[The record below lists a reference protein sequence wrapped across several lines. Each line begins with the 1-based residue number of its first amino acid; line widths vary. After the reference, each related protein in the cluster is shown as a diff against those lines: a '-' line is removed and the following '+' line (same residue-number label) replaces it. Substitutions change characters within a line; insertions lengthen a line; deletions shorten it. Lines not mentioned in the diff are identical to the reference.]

1 MNSRNMENEDRD
13 LTPEE
18 IKEFQRSISKMV
30 DFYSNV
36 LLWVFGVGFTI
47 IILLMIYYKPMKGK
61 TEKSIDKIE
70 TMNLFHDQIE
80 TNCIWFF

>member
-70 TMNLFHDQIE
+70 KMN
-80 TNCIWFF
+80 